1 MFARSA
7 LNYTTVTLRQ
17 QQILRSYSQFNKTT
31 KSIRN
36 QLYVKSPLSRPT
48 TTTLKSTPLQ
58 HVQLQI
64 YRIKH
69 SSSNTNNS
77 NTTTKFVAIR
87 RLWKNVFGKYLLIT
101 NIVGSGVLMVFGDVI
116 AQEIEYRRG
125 IPNSK
130 RYDWQRMGRMFIVG
144 ALQGPLHHYVYNW
157 MDKVMPVANFKN
169 VMKKILIDEL
179 LMSPACIFIFFYSAC
194 FLERKTFKETN
205 DELKEKFLFIYMI
218 DWLLWPGAQY
228 INFRYLE
235 TKYRVTFVNVCTALY
250 NIFMSYVKHDHNEQL

>member
-1 MFARSA
+1 MFSA
-7 LNYTTVTLRQ
+7 VTLKFTNKILRQ
-17 QQILRSYSQFNKTT
+17 RQILRTYCHFRAT
-31 KSIRN
+31 KNIRN
-36 QLYVKSPLSRPT
+36 QLCAPSPFQFRPT
-48 TTTLKSTPLQ
+48 ETSIPQ
-58 HVQLQI
+58 QSIQL
-64 YRIKH
+64 RIKH
-69 SSSNTNNS
+69 SNNGNS
-77 NTTTKFVAIR
+77 KNTTTKLSQFLAIR
-87 RLWKNVFGKYLLIT
+87 KLWRDIFGKYLLIT
-101 NIVGSGVLMVFGDVI
+101 NIVGSGVLMVFGDVM
-116 AQEIEYRRG
+116 AQEIEYRRS
-125 IPNSK
+125 IPNSQ

-144 ALQGPLHHYVYNW
+144 ALQGPLHHFVYNW

-205 DELKEKFLFIYMI
+205 DELKEKFLFIYFI

-250 NIFMSYVKHDHNEQL
+250 NIFMSYVKHDYNVKF